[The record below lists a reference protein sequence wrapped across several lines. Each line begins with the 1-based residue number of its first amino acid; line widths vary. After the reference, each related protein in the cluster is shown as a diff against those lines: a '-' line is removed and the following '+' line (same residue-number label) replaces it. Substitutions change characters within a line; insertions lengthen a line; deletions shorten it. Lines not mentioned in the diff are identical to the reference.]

1 MILECASVSAE
12 HQIHYFIFKMK
23 KPVFLIL
30 IISFILSLEDAFSAQ
45 LRLDFSQDNRTY
57 IWNTRL
63 DCERE
68 TNLGLSWGFSSSI
81 NSMLI
86 KRSVFSANQDRWQE
100 DGKINLNLNYTLT
113 SRLKIGALISQDIN
127 SLERRKVTSSE
138 YGISTEYNISGI
150 RFAQIIG
157 GKAIDRRLE
166 EGKRKDTGFNHRL
179 EISHSP
185 NLVSESVTH
194 ISFSQNSSQLSN
206 IPLLQRDLSIFFSKR
221 FSPGDSLEFF
231 YQEGWSKKKFYSG
244 DLTDAQINTQRR
256 TQRIIN
262 LRSSTQVPF
271 GIKVGF
277 DFDFV
282 SSGYNYSGGQYL
294 GSSGLTDN
302 SSNSQNFNLKIKRQ
316 FFKRL
321 SLGSFYKYHETD
333 EDYADDQKDQRMKN
347 GELGGNLEV
356 KISGADS
363 LYFTTSIGV
372 TSFYTPAVSAQLN
385 DRDILTLFAWGEY
398 LHVFSPI
405 FSFRLEGGF
414 RNFHQ
419 VYISNRLS
427 ANNNHNQTYLLS
439 PTLTWRPYPNLDLK
453 QNYNIQANY
462 IYYDYEK
469 SIESTKNRLF
479 RRASSSTSINY
490 RIFPGVSFLFGYIY
504 RYEDYGQLIWRD
516 QWVQKPSWERRTHTF
531 SLSMK
536 YMPAKSWIFS
546 PEYTY
551 QKRKSWDHSTIDK
564 KKVRT
569 LSDKFYRNMISLSLR
584 YFVDDRNYISLSGAH
599 RVQKSTLSCKERS
612 DFVSV
617 SVSRIF

>member
-1 MILECASVSAE
+1 M
-12 HQIHYFIFKMK
+12 
-23 KPVFLIL
+23 
-30 IISFILSLEDAFSAQ
+30 LEDAFCAQ

-63 DCERE
+63 DCGRKV
-68 TNLGLSWGFSSSI
+68 NQGLSWGFSSSI

-86 KRSVFSANQDRWQE
+86 KKSIFSNNQDRWQE

-113 SRLKIGALISQDIN
+113 SRLKMGALFSQNIN
-127 SLERRKVTSSE
+127 SLEKRKVTSSE
-138 YGISTEYNISGI
+138 YGITTEYNISGVK
-150 RFAQIIG
+150 FVQIIG
-157 GKAIDRRLE
+157 GKDIDRRLE
-166 EGKRKDTGFNHRL
+166 EGKRKDSGFNHRL
-179 EISHSP
+179 EISHAP
-185 NLVSESVTH
+185 HLLSESVTH
-194 ISFSQNSSQLSN
+194 ISFSQTSSQLSN
-206 IPLLQRDLSIFFSKR
+206 IPLLQRDFSIFFSKN
-221 FSPGDSLEFF
+221 FSPEDSLEFF
-231 YQEGWSKKKFYSG
+231 YREAWSKKKFYSG
-244 DLTDAQINTQRR
+244 DLTDSQINTQRR

-271 GIKVGF
+271 RIRVDF

-302 SSNSQNFNLKIKRQ
+302 FSNSQNFSLKIKRQ

-321 SLGSFYKYHETD
+321 SLGSSYKYLETD
-333 EDYADDQKDQRMKN
+333 MDYADDEKDQKMKN
-347 GELGGNLEV
+347 GELGGNLQV
-356 KISGADS
+356 KISEKDS

-372 TSFYTPAVSAQLN
+372 TSFYAPVSAQFN

-405 FSFRLEGGF
+405 FSLRLEGGF

-439 PTLTWRPYPNLDLK
+439 PTLIWRPHRNLDFK

-479 RRASSSTSINY
+479 RRASSSTNINY
-490 RIFPGVSFLFGYIY
+490 RIFPGVSFTFGYVY

-536 YMPAKSWIFS
+536 YMPAKSWVFS
-546 PEYTY
+546 PEYTH
-551 QKRKSWDHSTIDK
+551 QKRRSWDHFTDQVSSK
-564 KKVRT
+564 KSRT
-569 LSDKFYRNMISLSLR
+569 LSDKFYRNMISLSCK
-584 YFVDDRNYISLSGAH
+584 YFIDDRNYISLTGAR
-599 RVQKSTLSCKERS
+599 RVQKSTLSSKETS
-612 DFVSV
+612 DYATV

>member
-1 MILECASVSAE
+1 MPRS
-12 HQIHYFIFKMK
+12 
-23 KPVFLIL
+23 VFLIL
-30 IISFILSLEDAFSAQ
+30 IILPILLLEDAFCAQ

-63 DCERE
+63 DCGRKV
-68 TNLGLSWGFSSSI
+68 NQGLSWGFSSSI

-86 KRSVFSANQDRWQE
+86 KKSIFSNNQDRWQE
-100 DGKINLNLNYTLT
+100 DGKINLNLDYTLT
-113 SRLKIGALISQDIN
+113 SRLKIGALFSQNIN
-127 SLERRKVTSSE
+127 SLEKRKVTSSE
-138 YGISTEYNISGI
+138 YGITAEYNISGV
-150 RFAQIIG
+150 RFVQIIG
-157 GKAIDRRLE
+157 GKDIDRRLE
-166 EGKRKDTGFNHRL
+166 GGKRKDSGFNHRL

-185 NLVSESVTH
+185 SLLSESVTN
-194 ISFSQNSSQLSN
+194 ISFSRTSSQLSN
-206 IPLLQRDLSIFFSKR
+206 IPLLERDFNIFFSKN
-221 FSPGDSLEFF
+221 FSTEDSLEFS
-231 YQEGWSKKKFYSG
+231 YREVWSKKKFFWG
-244 DLTDAQINTQRR
+244 DLTDFQINTQRR
-256 TQRIIN
+256 TQRLIN

-271 GIKVGF
+271 RIRVDF

-302 SSNSQNFNLKIKRQ
+302 FSNSQNFLLKIKRQ

-321 SLGSFYKYHETD
+321 SLGSFYKYLETD
-333 EDYADDQKDQRMKN
+333 EDYADDQKDQKMKN
-347 GELGGNLEV
+347 GELGGNLQV
-356 KISGADS
+356 KISEKDS

-372 TSFYTPAVSAQLN
+372 TSFYAPVSAQFN

-405 FSFRLEGGF
+405 FSLRLEGGF

-439 PTLTWRPYPNLDLK
+439 PTLIWRPHRNLDFK

-479 RRASSSTSINY
+479 RRASSSTNINY
-490 RIFPGVSFLFGYIY
+490 RIFSGVSFLFGYIY

-536 YMPAKSWIFS
+536 YMPFKSWVFS

-551 QKRKSWDHSTIDK
+551 QKRRSWDHSTIDK

-599 RVQKSTLSCKERS
+599 RVQKSTLSCKESS
-612 DFVSV
+612 DFASV

>member
-1 MILECASVSAE
+1 MPRS
-12 HQIHYFIFKMK
+12 
-23 KPVFLIL
+23 VFLIP
-30 IISFILSLEDAFSAQ
+30 IILSILLLEDAFCAQ

-63 DCERE
+63 DCGRKV
-68 TNLGLSWGFSSSI
+68 NQGLSWGFSSSI

-86 KRSVFSANQDRWQE
+86 KKSIFSNNQDRWQE

-113 SRLKIGALISQDIN
+113 SRLKIGALFSQNIN
-127 SLERRKVTSSE
+127 SLEKRKVTSSE
-138 YGISTEYNISGI
+138 YGITTEYNISGVK
-150 RFAQIIG
+150 FVQIIG
-157 GKAIDRRLE
+157 GKDIDRRLE
-166 EGKRKDTGFNHRL
+166 RGKRKDSGFNHRL
-179 EISHSP
+179 EISHAP
-185 NLVSESVTH
+185 HLLSESVTH
-194 ISFSQNSSQLSN
+194 ISFSQTSSQLSN
-206 IPLLQRDLSIFFSKR
+206 IPLLQRDFSIFFSKN
-221 FSPGDSLEFF
+221 FSPEDSLEFF
-231 YQEGWSKKKFYSG
+231 YREAWSKKKFYSG
-244 DLTDAQINTQRR
+244 DLTDYQINTQRR
-256 TQRIIN
+256 TQRLIN

-271 GIKVGF
+271 RIRVDF

-294 GSSGLTDN
+294 CSSGLTDN
-302 SSNSQNFNLKIKRQ
+302 FSNSQNFSLKIKRQ

-321 SLGSFYKYHETD
+321 SLGSSYKYLETD
-333 EDYADDQKDQRMKN
+333 MDYADDEKDQKMKN
-347 GELGGNLEV
+347 GELGGNLQV
-356 KISGADS
+356 KISEKDS

-372 TSFYTPAVSAQLN
+372 TSFYAPVSAQFN

-405 FSFRLEGGF
+405 FSLRLEGGF
-414 RNFHQ
+414 RYFHQ

-439 PTLTWRPYPNLDLK
+439 PTLIWRPHRNLDFK

-469 SIESTKNRLF
+469 TIESTKNRLF
-479 RRASSSTSINY
+479 RRASSSTNINY
-490 RIFPGVSFLFGYIY
+490 RIFSGVSFLFGYIY

-531 SLSMK
+531 NFSMK
-536 YMPAKSWIFS
+536 YTPTKSLAFS
-546 PEYTY
+546 PQYTY
-551 QKRKSWDHSTIDK
+551 QKRRSWDHSTIGE

-599 RVQKSTLSCKERS
+599 RVQKSTLSCKESS
-612 DFVSV
+612 DFASV